1 MLLKMAGAMAILV
14 LVMRLIRGLSDEDIE
29 RGMTFI
35 KGRMRIFEEI
45 VAITKNNKYD
55 MLILDEVLGAVALN
69 MLSENKLINFLEN
82 KPKGLE
88 VILTGRDPSEKLCSL
103 ADYISEIKKIKHPYD
118 KGINARKGIEY

>member
-1 MLLKMAGAMAILV
+1 MAL
-14 LVMRLIRGLSDEDIE
+14 
-29 RGMTFI
+29 
-35 KGRMRIFEEI
+35 
-45 VAITKNNKYD
+45 TKNDKYD
-55 MLILDEVLGAVALN
+55 MLILDEVLDAVALN

-88 VILTGRDPSEKLCSL
+88 IVLTGRDPSEKLCSL